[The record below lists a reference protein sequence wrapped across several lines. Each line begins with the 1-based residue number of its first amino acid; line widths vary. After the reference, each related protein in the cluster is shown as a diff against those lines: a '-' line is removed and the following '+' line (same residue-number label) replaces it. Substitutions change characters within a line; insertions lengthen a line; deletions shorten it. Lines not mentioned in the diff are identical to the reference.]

1 VVFHPLFLTNAEYLV
16 KFALIPGGVWMSIL
30 SNSVHT
36 GLFVEN
42 VEMMVLF
49 YRDILGFETDW
60 DGGPYAS
67 FKVKDGGLFL
77 FDRKKFAEA
86 MHQPYDPPKGTNQT
100 MEIGIGVPTEADVDN
115 EYVRLMA
122 LGVRSV
128 QEPKTQPWGQRNFWI
143 TDPEGNYIEVGSVQD
158 SG

>member
-1 VVFHPLFLTNAEYLV
+1 
-16 KFALIPGGVWMSIL
+16 MSTL
-30 SNSVHT
+30 SHSVHV

-42 VEMMVLF
+42 VEKMVQF

-77 FDRKKFAEA
+77 FDRKQFAED
-86 MHQPYDPPKGTNQT
+86 MNVPYYSPKGFNLT
-100 MEIGIGVPTEADVDN
+100 MEIGIGVPKKADVDQ

-122 LGVRSV
+122 LGVHSV

-143 TDPEGNYIEVGSVQD
+143 TDPEGNFIEVGSFQD
-158 SG
+158 

>member
-1 VVFHPLFLTNAEYLV
+1 
-16 KFALIPGGVWMSIL
+16 MSIL

-42 VEMMVLF
+42 VEKMVLF
-49 YRDILGFETDW
+49 YRDILGFETNW
-60 DGGPYAS
+60 DGGPFAS

-77 FDRKKFAEA
+77 FDRKQFAEA
-86 MHQPYDPPKGTNQT
+86 MNQPYYPPQGPNLT
-100 MEIGIGVPTEADVDN
+100 MEIGIGVPTKADVDH
-115 EYVRLMA
+115 EYSRLMA
-122 LGVRSV
+122 LGVACV

-158 SG
+158 NLAE